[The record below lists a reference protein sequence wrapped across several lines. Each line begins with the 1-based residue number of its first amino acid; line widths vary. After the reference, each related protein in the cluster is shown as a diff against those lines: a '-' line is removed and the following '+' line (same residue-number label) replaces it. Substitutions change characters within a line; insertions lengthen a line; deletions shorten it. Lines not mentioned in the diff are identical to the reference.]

1 MDIRTQTIFQKLLWD
16 YDVSA
21 EEVVQVIQGEKQK
34 RTHWDFEKLFIRM
47 LEKLNW
53 YDLLYLLGAARIK
66 KELTIA
72 RIEKIYNPSLRNNY
86 ARLHKLLHGE
96 TVPFIKWGPEFSKK
110 VKDSLFS
117 NRWYEDV

>member
-1 MDIRTQTIFQKLLWD
+1 MDKRTQTIIQKLLWD

-34 RTHWDFEKLFIRM
+34 CIHWDFEKLFIRM

-72 RIEKIYNPSLRNNY
+72 RIEKIHNPSLRNHY
-86 ARLHKLLHGE
+86 GRLCKILHGK
-96 TVPFIKWGPEFSKK
+96 TVPFTKWGPEFSEK

-117 NRWYEDV
+117 NRWYST

>member
-1 MDIRTQTIFQKLLWD
+1 MDKRTQTIIQKLLWD
-16 YDVSA
+16 YDIST

-34 RTHWDFEKLFIRM
+34 CIHWDFEKLFIRM

-53 YDLLYLLGAARIK
+53 YDLLYLLGATRIK

-72 RIEKIYNPSLRNNY
+72 RIEKIHNPSLRNHY
-86 ARLHKLLHGE
+86 ARLRKILHGE
-96 TVPFIKWGPEFSKK
+96 TVPFTKWGPEFSEK

-117 NRWYEDV
+117 NRWYST